1 MSDNNATSIEDLQ
14 LRIAALEIDNK
25 QLQKEVIALKR
36 VINKSSQTGEDCSTT
51 SRRIPLNKPENIR
64 MATASSD
71 FVDRHGKSI
80 DLGDYVYI
88 ITNRAHTNRSRIC
101 TVSRFD
107 EYRNRVYIE
116 DEGGITQE
124 RAPKNLRKEANRRT

>member
-51 SRRIPLNKPENIR
+51 SRRTPLNKPENTRI
-64 MATASSD
+64 ATASSN

-88 ITNRAHTNRSRIC
+88 ITNGAHTNRSRRG
-101 TVSRFD
+101 TVSGFD
-107 EYRNRVYIE
+107 QYRNRVYIE
-116 DEGGITQE
+116 D
-124 RAPKNLRKEANRRT
+124 L